1 MGGTSAS
8 RSSPRPRREV
18 PPLACLGRFQ
28 VLRDFRE
35 FSIWKKQATQAKKA
49 KKKKGEQ
56 LGHGDAESQDEPVVV
71 QALEGEECD
80 EIICGKGEQA
90 NAPIVAA
97 RW

>member
-1 MGGTSAS
+1 MSKTGSVVTW
-8 RSSPRPRREV
+8 
-18 PPLACLGRFQ
+18 GR
-28 VLRDFRE
+28 
-35 FSIWKKQATQAKKA
+35 
-49 KKKKGEQ
+49 GEDGQ